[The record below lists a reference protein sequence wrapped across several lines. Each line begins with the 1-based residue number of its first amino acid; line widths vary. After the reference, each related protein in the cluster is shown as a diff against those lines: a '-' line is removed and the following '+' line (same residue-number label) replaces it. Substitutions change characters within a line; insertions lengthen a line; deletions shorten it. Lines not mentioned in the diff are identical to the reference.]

1 MGICITYN
9 YHPKENNDIDVSE
22 NEPNK
27 EIIKQKLFL
36 KKKKGKT
43 VIKLKSNNKNIPET
57 NHSTMSTEYFLRTK
71 SSSRLGNFKFNTK
84 GNSIITINNITT
96 NNKTKINK
104 LTNQLSTFSNNNQ
117 MNNFNEVNNS
127 NVKKNNK
134 NNNIGLNKSKT
145 ELKGKDNKVMDEIEE
160 EEEDEEDKYI
170 LMEENPITNKFTAE
184 DDKNLIKLLK
194 NHFLF
199 ENFSE
204 ETISEL
210 VENSTRLQLDE
221 NMIIFNEGEEANS
234 FYVLKKGKVKLFDNK
249 TSKFL
254 ITEYLSFGEMGLI
267 KKSIRRRYSAIT
279 QSNVELYIFEKEFYD
294 LKKEYNEE
302 EENNKKDICDSFFEK
317 ETIFQGISDSEKKCF
332 IQLSNIK
339 VINDDK
345 NEVSLKDYNINML
358 TSFYCEKIFFISK
371 GNVNLIKKSK
381 NKNSIQELICEKSSY
396 GLNQI
401 LFKNNLKRANTSIAQ
416 NNQDYTTFICNSKY
430 NEFLFLNEKILIE
443 CFGLNYKNYLYN
455 SCILYSING
464 DYILKKLKNYCNIPN
479 DSVHEFF
486 IKMNHKQN
494 TLIFPKGISS
504 ENKCII
510 LLDGKLS
517 GYKNKSKEEKAKLLC
532 NGKNL
537 FSFAEFE
544 EEIMA
549 IEDSIVFETTIDF
562 FEKFLEKKQLHFKS
576 INIFYNVL
584 NHFQIFQNIEIEQGI
599 DIVKHI
605 EVKNYKKNDII
616 QELGENCEKIYL
628 IDDGT
633 IGVYNSTK
641 TLKKILEKGNSFG
654 EFFILNEQKSIYNYI
669 CISEEVT
676 IYIIE
681 KDYFM
686 ELLSENSINEYI
698 REKLC
703 HEENNISLND
713 LYYLSYL
720 GRGRFGN
727 VCLVHNE
734 IFFYSIKVISKAFA
748 ERQKFGV
755 KYILLEKK
763 TLISIDHPFLL
774 KLITTLKNENWIFFL
789 MEYIQ
794 GMNLEEYLNQRK
806 MKRNLYESK
815 FYGASLLLAV
825 DYLHKKRIIHR
836 DIKPSNIM
844 LDKRGYIK
852 IIDFGTA
859 KILEENEKTKT
870 IIGTPNYIPPEILLG
885 KGYSFGCDYWSI
897 GVTIYYIYYGILP
910 FGNNTYEIIDT
921 YKEIIEKEVTFP
933 DNKNPEI
940 NSLINVLLDKNEN
953 MRNKYTEF
961 KNIKGHIFFKEIDWE
976 ALLHYKIK
984 PPFVPS
990 KDQRS
995 NDSNLNNINTPF
1007 VNFMNNEGDSKITV
1021 TLKTGNKNKIDLTD
1035 VPENW
1040 FDDF

>member
-1 MGICITYN
+1 
-9 YHPKENNDIDVSE
+9 
-22 NEPNK
+22 
-27 EIIKQKLFL
+27 
-36 KKKKGKT
+36 
-43 VIKLKSNNKNIPET
+43 
-57 NHSTMSTEYFLRTK
+57 
-71 SSSRLGNFKFNTK
+71 
-84 GNSIITINNITT
+84 
-96 NNKTKINK
+96 
-104 LTNQLSTFSNNNQ
+104 
-117 MNNFNEVNNS
+117 
-127 NVKKNNK
+127 
-134 NNNIGLNKSKT
+134 
-145 ELKGKDNKVMDEIEE
+145 
-160 EEEDEEDKYI
+160 
-170 LMEENPITNKFTAE
+170 
-184 DDKNLIKLLK
+184 
-194 NHFLF
+194 
-199 ENFSE
+199 
-204 ETISEL
+204 
-210 VENSTRLQLDE
+210 
-221 NMIIFNEGEEANS
+221 
-234 FYVLKKGKVKLFDNK
+234 
-249 TSKFL
+249 
-254 ITEYLSFGEMGLI
+254 
-267 KKSIRRRYSAIT
+267 
-279 QSNVELYIFEKEFYD
+279 
-294 LKKEYNEE
+294 
-302 EENNKKDICDSFFEK
+302 
-317 ETIFQGISDSEKKCF
+317 
-332 IQLSNIK
+332 
-339 VINDDK
+339 
-345 NEVSLKDYNINML
+345 
-358 TSFYCEKIFFISK
+358 
-371 GNVNLIKKSK
+371 
-381 NKNSIQELICEKSSY
+381 
-396 GLNQI
+396 
-401 LFKNNLKRANTSIAQ
+401 
-416 NNQDYTTFICNSKY
+416 
-430 NEFLFLNEKILIE
+430 
-443 CFGLNYKNYLYN
+443 
-455 SCILYSING
+455 
-464 DYILKKLKNYCNIPN
+464 
-479 DSVHEFF
+479 
-486 IKMNHKQN
+486 MNHKQN
-494 TLIFPKGISS
+494 TLIFPKGLSS